1 MVSKDSQLT
10 PNFEI
15 NMLAD
20 SQAETTTAFVDF
32 N

>member
-15 NMLAD
+15 NLLAD
-20 SQAETTTAFVDF
+20 SQVDTTSAFVDF